1 MRYALASLLLTM
13 VALGSESAIR
23 QHYSRLQSFSAELVN
38 AEGQRFRL
46 LAARGKRFR
55 LEAPEYLL
63 VCDGTTLWSYYPARR
78 QALRSRAPDHTGEL
92 EELLLQLLQR
102 AELRILRR
110 SGDTVELRVEPLHG
124 GAEWFQGALLWLR
137 RSDWA
142 PLRVELSTA
151 MGPQRWQVRNFRAN
165 PALSPDTFRFRPPPG
180 TEVLEL
186 GQ

>member
-1 MRYALASLLLTM
+1 MRYALASLLVAM

-23 QHYSRLQSFSAELVN
+23 QYYSRLQSFSAELVN

-46 LAARGKRFR
+46 VAARGKRFR

-63 VCDGTTLWSYYPARR
+63 VCDGTRLWSYYPARR

-102 AELRILRR
+102 AELRVLRR
-110 SGDTVELRVEPLHG
+110 LGDTVELRVEPPRG
-124 GAEWFQGALLWLR
+124 AAEWFQGALLWLR

-142 PLRVELSTA
+142 PLRVELSTT
-151 MGPQRWQVRNFRAN
+151 MGLQRWHLRNFRAN
-165 PALSPDTFRFRPPPG
+165 PALSLDTFRFRPPPG

>member
-1 MRYALASLLLTM
+1 MRYALASLLVAM

-23 QHYSRLQSFSAELVN
+23 QYYSRLQSFSAELVN

-46 LAARGKRFR
+46 AAARGKRFR

-78 QALRSRAPDHTGEL
+78 QALRSRAPDHTGAL

-102 AELRILRR
+102 AELRILRH
-110 SGDTVELRVEPLHG
+110 SGDTVELRVEPPRG
-124 GAEWFQGALLWLR
+124 AAEWFQGALLRLR
-137 RSDWA
+137 RPDWA
-142 PLRVELSTA
+142 PLWVELSTA
-151 MGPQRWQVRNFRAN
+151 MGPQRWHLRNFRAN
-165 PALSPDTFRFRPPPG
+165 PALSLDTFRFHPPPG